1 VSSSSQNPD
10 RVSTSR
16 AFVDLAAAIDRRV
29 SSDRAAELLANF
41 RNAVR
46 AEAAAERDAL
56 QARLNAVLDI
66 CDREQ
71 RNAMRWE
78 NPISVPEWVAPVQRA
93 ALGDD
98 KRAEAAR

>member
-1 VSSSSQNPD
+1 MPSSSQTPPP
-10 RVSTSR
+10 VSSTR
-16 AFVDLAAAIDRRV
+16 AFADLAAVIDRRV
-29 SSDRAAELLANF
+29 SSDRAAVLLANF
-41 RNAVR
+41 RNAVL

-71 RNAMRWE
+71 RSATRWQD
-78 NPISVPEWVAPVQRA
+78 PIPVPEWVAPVQRA

-98 KRAEAAR
+98 KRAEATS